1 MESCTLKI
9 SPCCLVYLGEEA
21 EKKDDAIISTWCN
34 EEWKRNDSV
43 SSWPINITDPFCYSR

>member
-1 MESCTLKI
+1 MFSL
-9 SPCCLVYLGEEA
+9 PREEA

-43 SSWPINITDPFCYSR
+43 SSWPINITDPFLLFALAEGLFACRV